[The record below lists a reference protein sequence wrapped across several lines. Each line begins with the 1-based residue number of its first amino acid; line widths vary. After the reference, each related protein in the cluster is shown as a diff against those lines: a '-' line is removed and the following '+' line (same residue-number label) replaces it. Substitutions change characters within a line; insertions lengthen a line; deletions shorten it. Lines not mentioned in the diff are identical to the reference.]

1 MPGEKV
7 RLLKSGTLLA
17 GRGAWISL
25 EGLPPTTNSSSQ
37 VVRLPVA
44 NTIDRQGLERM
55 LAIYGG
61 RASTPVPQLRAWE
74 MPAGAVG

>member
-37 VVRLPVA
+37 
-44 NTIDRQGLERM
+44 GLERM